1 MSPKNKSPASTKSEL
16 RTALSACRSAFLSI
30 AGFSALINILMLT
43 SSFFMLQVYD
53 RVLAAHSIPTLLG
66 LCALAGILYAFLAI
80 FDVVRQ
86 RILTRIGLRLDEQIS
101 GRVYETILTIPMRT
115 NERSEW
121 TYPLRDLDSLRSFLS
136 SLGPTVVF
144 DLPWFP
150 VYLAICFAFHFWIG
164 TAATVGALVLIAF
177 TIATERKTR
186 SAVREATALGASR
199 NGFAEAGRRN
209 AEVITALGMTG
220 RLTARWQTVNSAYLD
235 SHRRASDIGGGLG
248 AASKIFRMALQS
260 GILAIGAWL
269 VIRQEAT
276 GGIIIAASIL
286 SSRALAPIE
295 LAISSWKSFVG
306 ARQSWKRL
314 SDLLDHFPDRSIAFE
329 LPAPSALLSVEN
341 LSVAPP
347 GKQKF
352 VVHDASFQIRA
363 GSAVGVIGANA
374 SGKSSLIRC
383 LVGAWTP
390 AIGKVR
396 LDGGPLDQWNPEL
409 LGRHIGYLPQDV
421 ELIDGTV
428 AENISRFMP
437 DAPAD
442 TVVEAAKA
450 AGTHEMIMNL
460 PEGYDT
466 RVGYQNAS
474 LSSGQRQRL
483 ALARALYGN
492 PFLVVLDEPNSNLDG
507 EGEQALTEAIR
518 GVRRRG
524 GIAVVVAH
532 RSAAIAGVDLL
543 MLMSGGRIQSFGPR
557 DEVLSKIQK
566 PILKT
571 VTA

>member
-1 MSPKNKSPASTKSEL
+1 MSLTPRAPSQKGEL
-16 RTALSACRSAFLSI
+16 GAAFSACRSAFIWI
-30 AGFSALINILMLT
+30 AFFSALINVLMLT

-53 RVLAAHSIPTLLG
+53 RVLASHSVPTLVG
-66 LCALAGILYAFLAI
+66 LCILAGILYVFLAL

-86 RILTRIGLRLDEQIS
+86 RILTRIGLRLDEQVS
-101 GRVYETILTIPMRT
+101 GRIYETILTMPV
-115 NERSEW
+115 RSSQHGEW
-121 TYPLRDLDSLRSFLS
+121 KYPLRDLDSLRSFLS

-150 VYLAICFAFHFWIG
+150 VYLAICYAFHVWIG
-164 TAATVGALVLIAF
+164 VAATAGALVLIAF
-177 TIATERKTR
+177 TIVIERNTKV
-186 SAVREATALGASR
+186 AVQEATSLGSAR
-199 NGFAEAGRRN
+199 NGSAESGRRN
-209 AEVITALGMTG
+209 AEVINALGMTG
-220 RLTARWQTVNSAYLD
+220 RLAARWQTVNSDYLD

-276 GGIIIAASIL
+276 GGVIIAASIL

-314 SDLLDHFPDRSIAFE
+314 SDMLDHFPDRSAMFE
-329 LPAPSALLSVEN
+329 LPAPTALLSVES

-347 GKQKF
+347 GKQKL
-352 VVHDASFQIRA
+352 VVHDASFQVRA

-383 LVGAWTP
+383 LVGAWMP
-390 AIGKVR
+390 AVGKVR
-396 LDGGPLDQWNPEL
+396 LDGGPLDQWNPIL

-428 AENISRFMP
+428 SENISRFMP
-437 DAPAD
+437 DAPATD
-442 TVVEAAKA
+442 VVEAARN

-466 RVGYQNAS
+466 RIGHQDAA
-474 LSSGQRQRL
+474 LSSGQRQRI

-492 PFLVVLDEPNSNLDG
+492 PFLVVLDEPNSNLDS
-507 EGEQALTEAIR
+507 EGEQALTEAIV
-518 GVRRRG
+518 GVRRRD
-524 GIAVVVAH
+524 GIVVVVAH
-532 RSAAIAGVDLL
+532 RAAAISGVDLL
-543 MLMSGGRIQSFGPR
+543 LLMSNGRIQSFGPR
-557 DEVLSKIQK
+557 DEVLSRLQK
-566 PILKT
+566 PALKS

>member
-1 MSPKNKSPASTKSEL
+1 M
-16 RTALSACRSAFLSI
+16 
-30 AGFSALINILMLT
+30 
-43 SSFFMLQVYD
+43 
-53 RVLAAHSIPTLLG
+53 
-66 LCALAGILYAFLAI
+66 
-80 FDVVRQ
+80 
-86 RILTRIGLRLDEQIS
+86 
-101 GRVYETILTIPMRT
+101 
-115 NERSEW
+115 
-121 TYPLRDLDSLRSFLS
+121 
-136 SLGPTVVF
+136 
-144 DLPWFP
+144 
-150 VYLAICFAFHFWIG
+150 
-164 TAATVGALVLIAF
+164 
-177 TIATERKTR
+177 
-186 SAVREATALGASR
+186 
-199 NGFAEAGRRN
+199 
-209 AEVITALGMTG
+209 
-220 RLTARWQTVNSAYLD
+220 
-235 SHRRASDIGGGLG
+235 
-248 AASKIFRMALQS
+248 
-260 GILAIGAWL
+260 
-269 VIRQEAT
+269 
-276 GGIIIAASIL
+276 
-286 SSRALAPIE
+286 
-295 LAISSWKSFVG
+295 
-306 ARQSWKRL
+306 
-314 SDLLDHFPDRSIAFE
+314 
-329 LPAPSALLSVEN
+329 
-341 LSVAPP
+341 
-347 GKQKF
+347 
-352 VVHDASFQIRA
+352 
-363 GSAVGVIGANA
+363 IGANA

-396 LDGGPLDQWNPEL
+396 TSTGGRWTSGIHEL

-442 TVVEAAKA
+442 AVVEAAKA

-543 MLMSGGRIQSFGPR
+543 MVMSGGRIQSFGPR